1 MANTS
6 EKTPKKALAKDVRDQ
21 DIVEEMTTSYINYAM
36 SVIVSRALPD
46 VRDGLKPVQRRV
58 LYSMAESGVRPGSSF
73 KKVAKIV
80 GEVMGKY
87 HPHGDASIQDALV
100 RLAQDWNMRY
110 PLVEGQGNFGSIDGD
125 PHAAMRYIEAR
136 LHKHSNP
143 LLQDLDQRTVDF
155 GDNYDGQEREP
166 QVLPAILPN
175 LLVNGGEGIAV
186 GMATK
191 IPPHNLGEVVDAITD
206 MIQNGDSKY
215 DELNF
220 APDYNTVIRKEEDL
234 KDLPDNRF
242 PIFSSSIDTQSLL
255 KHIQGPDFP
264 TGAVMYDIAE
274 ISKVYETGRGRILQR
289 AITNIEEVKGGKFQ
303 IVVTEL
309 PYQVNKQRLI
319 AKIAQLVKDGKIK
332 GISDIKDLSNRKG
345 IRVVIELKRDAKP
358 KSVEN
363 RLFKYT
369 ELQKAFNANM
379 VTLVDGDPQLLNVKQ
394 ILHYFI
400 KHRQVVVIRRNE
412 YQLAKNRER
421 EHILEGLMIAL
432 DHLDEVIQTI
442 RSSADADVARTS
454 LMEKFELSEI
464 QAQAILDMQLRR
476 LAALERQKIEEEY
489 KQILKT
495 IENILKLLNSPAS
508 ILKVIKD
515 ELAEI
520 KDKYGDERRTRLIKG
535 KVGEISEVDLVAK
548 ENVIVTVSEQGY
560 IKRFKDTTYQSQ
572 GRGGVGKKA
581 MATKDGDAVRHVFS
595 CDTHDEILC
604 FTNQGRVF
612 ALRVYDVPEYNSRSA
627 KGVPIINLIN
637 IEQGE
642 LVTSVL
648 TRNAAGNIMDEDTLQ
663 EHENLTEES
672 GKEYKY
678 LFMATKNGTVKKT
691 KIEEFAN
698 IRSNGLTSINLDKDD
713 ELIWVKPTRGS
724 NYLMLVTRLG
734 KSIHFSEDDVR
745 DTGRA
750 TRGVRGINLKDEDK
764 VISMDIIRKKE
775 DLLLTISEKGFGKV
789 TKLEQF
795 NSQNRGGGGIFA
807 HRITSKTGPL
817 AVARVLDHPELELLI
832 MSAHGQAVRVP
843 TRELPERNRQTSGV
857 KMMKVKAD
865 DQVVAI
871 AII

>member
-1 MANTS
+1 MATDTQ
-6 EKTPKKALAKDVRDQ
+6 EKQEKALAKDVKEQ
-21 DIVEEMTTSYINYAM
+21 DIVEEMTSSYINYAM

-58 LYSMAESGVRPGSSF
+58 LYSMAEAGVKPGTSF

-100 RLAQDWNMRY
+100 RLAQDWNLRY

-136 LHKHSNP
+136 LDKNSNP

-155 GDNYDGQEREP
+155 AENYDGNETEP
-166 QVLPAILPN
+166 TVLPVILPN

-191 IPPHNLGEVVDAITD
+191 IPPHNLGEVVDAITQ
-206 MIQNGDSKY
+206 MLKNGKSEY
-215 DELNF
+215 NETNV
-220 APDYNTVIRKEEDL
+220 APDYNEVVRKEEDL
-234 KDLPDNRF
+234 KDLPANRF
-242 PIFSSSIDTQSLL
+242 PAFNTTSDIQSLL
-255 KHIQGPDFP
+255 KEIQGPDFP

-274 ISKVYETGRGRILQR
+274 ITKVYETGRGRILQR
-289 AITNIEEVKGGKFQ
+289 AITQIEEVKGGKFQ
-303 IVVTEL
+303 IIVTEL

-319 AKIAQLVKDGKIK
+319 AKIAQLVKDGKLK

-363 RLFKYT
+363 RLFKFT

-379 VTLVDGDPQLLNVKQ
+379 VTLVDGEPQLLNLKQ
-394 ILHYFI
+394 ILTNFV

-432 DHLDEVIQTI
+432 DHLDEVIETI
-442 RSSADADVARTS
+442 RNSADADTARTA
-454 LMEKFELSEI
+454 LMEKFELSQI

-489 KQILKT
+489 KQVLKT
-495 IENILKLLNSPAS
+495 IEDILKLLASPES
-508 ILKVIKD
+508 ILKVIAAELKD
-515 ELAEI
+515 LKE
-520 KDKYGDERRTRLIKG
+520 KYGDDRRTRLIKG
-535 KVGEISEVDLVAK
+535 KVGEINEADLIAK
-548 ENVIVTVSEQGY
+548 EDVIVTVSEQGY
-560 IKRFKDTTYQSQ
+560 IKRFKNTTYQAQ

-581 MATKDGDAVRHVFS
+581 MVTKDGDAVRHVFS
-595 CDTHDEILC
+595 CDTHAEILC
-604 FTNQGRVF
+604 FTNRGRVF
-612 ALRVYDVPEYNSRSA
+612 ALRVYEVPEYNSRSA

-642 LVTSVL
+642 LVTSIL
-648 TRNAAGNIMDEDTLQ
+648 TRNADGNIMDEDSLQ
-663 EHENLTEES
+663 ENERSSEHE
-672 GKEYKY
+672 GKAYKY

-691 KIEEFAN
+691 KIEEFMN
-698 IRSNGLTSINLDKDD
+698 IRSNGLTSINLDSGD
-713 ELIWVKPTRGS
+713 ELIWVKPTKGD
-724 NYLMLVTRLG
+724 NYLMLVTKLG

-750 TRGVRGINLKDEDK
+750 TRGVKGISLKGEDA
-764 VISMDIIRKKE
+764 VISMDVIRDKE
-775 DLLLTISEKGFGKV
+775 NMLLTITEKGFGKV

-807 HRITSKTGPL
+807 HRVTAKTGPL
-817 AVARVLDHPELELLI
+817 AVARVLDHPDLELLI
-832 MSAHGQAVRVP
+832 MSAQGQAVRVP

-857 KMMKVKAD
+857 TMMKVKGE